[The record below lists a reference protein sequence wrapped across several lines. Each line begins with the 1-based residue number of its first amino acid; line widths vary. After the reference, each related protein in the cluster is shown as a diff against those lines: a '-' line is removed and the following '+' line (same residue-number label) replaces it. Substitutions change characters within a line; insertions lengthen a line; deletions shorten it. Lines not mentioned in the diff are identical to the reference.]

1 MFAVCRGAAS
11 RYPASSDILT
21 PFYPC
26 RATRV
31 VTLHEFV
38 LPSSMTASRI

>member
-11 RYPASSDILT
+11 RYLASSDILFCAT
-21 PFYPC
+21 FR

-31 VTLHEFV
+31 VTLHEYA

>member
-21 PFYPC
+21 
-26 RATRV
+26 RNDLGRTTRV
-31 VTLHEFV
+31 VTLHEYTQS
-38 LPSSMTASRI
+38 SSMTASRL

>member
-11 RYPASSDILT
+11 RFTASSDILT
-21 PFYPC
+21 IIYLR

-38 LPSSMTASRI
+38 LPSSMTASRL

>member
-11 RYPASSDILT
+11 RYIASSDILT
-21 PFYPC
+21 ISTFR

-31 VTLHEFV
+31 VTLHEYR
-38 LPSSMTASRI
+38 LPSSMTASRL